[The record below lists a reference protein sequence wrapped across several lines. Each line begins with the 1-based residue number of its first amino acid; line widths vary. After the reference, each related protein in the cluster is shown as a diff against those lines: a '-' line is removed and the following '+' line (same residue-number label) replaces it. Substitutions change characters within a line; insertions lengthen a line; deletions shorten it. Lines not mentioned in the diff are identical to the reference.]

1 MIWTY
6 ELMIKAKP
14 CPLQQEEILKG
25 RNQEELVW
33 KYQIFSFVT
42 DMTFGRAFVGRG
54 NSPVPVGVQ
63 KSYCSS
69 LERQT

>member
-1 MIWTY
+1 M
-6 ELMIKAKP
+6 MKAKP

-33 KYQIFSFVT
+33 KYQIFYFVT

-54 NSPVPVGVQ
+54 NSPIPVGV
-63 KSYCSS
+63 
-69 LERQT
+69 

>member
-1 MIWTY
+1 
-6 ELMIKAKP
+6 MIKAKS

-33 KYQIFSFVT
+33 KYQIFYFVT

-54 NSPVPVGVQ
+54 NSPIPVGV
-63 KSYCSS
+63 
-69 LERQT
+69 